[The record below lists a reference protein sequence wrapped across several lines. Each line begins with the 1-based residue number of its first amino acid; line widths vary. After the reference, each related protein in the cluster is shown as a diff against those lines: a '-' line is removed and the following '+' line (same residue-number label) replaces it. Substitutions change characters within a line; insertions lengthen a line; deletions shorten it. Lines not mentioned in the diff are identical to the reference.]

1 MGQHAATEE
10 GFSLIELVVVVA
22 VLAILAAIGI
32 GSYFKVLNLARENKS
47 LVDVNSYVRM
57 IAFCQA
63 AGTMTE
69 LPKNAGE
76 LSRCTPV
83 PACQWAAH
91 LKGPGACGAGG
102 GLELGQDN
110 PTTAQWNS
118 PDGYYNIRM
127 DTDQEKINIRAIP
140 YFADFQG
147 VTACYNPSGGS
158 KLETF
163 QIDNS
168 NYDGGKRMRG
178 INDTTNDVPLLDC

>member
-1 MGQHAATEE
+1 MGQPVSNKD

-32 GSYFKVLNLARENKS
+32 SNYFKVLNLARENKS
-47 LVDVNSYVRM
+47 LMDVNSYVRM

-63 AGTMTE
+63 AGTMSD

-91 LKGPGACGAGG
+91 LKGSGACSASG
-102 GLELGQDN
+102 GLELGRDN
-110 PTTAQWNS
+110 PATTQWNS
-118 PDGYYNIRM
+118 PDGYYNMRI
-127 DTDQEKINIRAIP
+127 DTDQERTNIRAIP
-140 YFADFQG
+140 YFADFKG
-147 VTACYNPSGGS
+147 VAACCNPSGGS

-163 QIDNS
+163 QVDKT